1 MAISPRL
8 ARQRLPWV
16 NVTNRK
22 QPQRG
27 CGESFGGDGSF
38 PNVFLIP
45 FNLVLVQ
52 QRALFVLE
60 ARSFHELRKVTRA
73 QIRKGSYSN
82 EGYKFVPEIGISI
95 QGVDADHA
103 WEYSLRL
110 AIHVKVPVK
119 AEIEWRNND
128 KAAHPGERGVMVWTP

>member
-1 MAISPRL
+1 VAISPRL

-16 NVTNRK
+16 KVTNRK

-27 CGESFGGDGSF
+27 CGESFGGDGSI

-52 QRALFVLE
+52 QRAQFVLE
-60 ARSFHELRKVTRA
+60 ARSFDELRKVTRA